1 MLVVPK
7 QIGWIFLLGLAVGD
21 NDDNDN
27 NDGDDDNDDDNVNDG
42 DDSNEG
48 TRNTKR
54 LCAWNFFTG
63 RFFDSST
70 ASLLAIPLFNFG
82 LS

>member
-1 MLVVPK
+1 MTDIP
-7 QIGWIFLLGLAVGD
+7 ISC
-21 NDDNDN
+21 DDNV
-27 NDGDDDNDDDNVNDG
+27 DGDDDNNNNDDDDDNVNDG

>member
-21 NDDNDN
+21 DDDNDN
-27 NDGDDDNDDDNVNDG
+27 NDDDDDNVNDG

-54 LCAWNFFTG
+54 HCALNFFTG